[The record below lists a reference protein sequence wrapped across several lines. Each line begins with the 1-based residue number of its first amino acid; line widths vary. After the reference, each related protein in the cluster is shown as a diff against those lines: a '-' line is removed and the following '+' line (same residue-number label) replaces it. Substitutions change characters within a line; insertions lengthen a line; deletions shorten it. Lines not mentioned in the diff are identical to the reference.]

1 MNNINDQIVKRI
13 KDARIERDLTQKDLA
28 EHLQRTAASI
38 SDLERGKVQV
48 SASDLYKLAKLLGK
62 PIEYFFGE
70 KFAGKDIE
78 DLTALIRKMDPEVRA
93 LQVPIIKSLLEMQMN
108 VSALESKD
116 EDELE
121 DDKIREVAQ
130 NTYDHLITYLLNV
143 RQLYEMG
150 LNIKSKL
157 EEQLEISDNVLPP
170 IE

>member
-93 LQVPIIKSLLEMQMN
+93 LQVPIIKSLLDMQMS
-108 VSALESKD
+108 VSVLTSKD
-116 EDELE
+116 EDDIE
-121 DDKIREVAQ
+121 DDEIKEIFQE
-130 NTYDHLITYLLNV
+130 TYDDLIKYLLNV

-150 LNIKSKL
+150 LDIKSKL
-157 EEQLEISDNVLPP
+157 EEKLEISNNELPS